1 MKHLSTKKKNKS
13 NEISIVV
20 VSELELGVRLQSIFN
35 VLLGLL
41 NLKVNYL
48 FIMLYT
54 FIFIRIKKQLT
65 TV

>member
-1 MKHLSTKKKNKS
+1 VKHLSTKKKNKS